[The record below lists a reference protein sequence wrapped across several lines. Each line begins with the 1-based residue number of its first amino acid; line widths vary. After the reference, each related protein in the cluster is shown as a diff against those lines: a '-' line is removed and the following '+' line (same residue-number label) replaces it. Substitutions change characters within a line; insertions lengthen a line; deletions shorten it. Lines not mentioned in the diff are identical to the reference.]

1 MYQWQYPK
9 NPILISRNTFINK
22 VFNLSNQYNHGYDS
36 MVQSVIIADNFIS
49 STEPRIPYIFTDK
62 SIDSDFNK
70 LTPQIYSIE
79 LAHVVVL
86 ISGKLNED
94 SGYIKTMSAIYDTNN
109 IYISKMEYELYY
121 ISNFNFKIHNFIS
134 LLGKLHSIL
143 NINLNLGTMCF
154 DLSKYICKNK
164 SLLFCSPSTIIL
176 AIILLHKI
184 HKLSII
190 KTHKYRIFKLLIT
203 NISIIYDLD
212 ISIILHS
219 FNIPDVKIKNDNN
232 YIIYQ

>member
-9 NPILISRNTFINK
+9 NPISISRNTFINK
-22 VFNLSNQYNHGYDS
+22 VFSLSNQHNHGYDS
-36 MVQSVIIADNFIS
+36 MVQAIIIADNFIS
-49 STEPRIPYIFTDK
+49 STEHRIPYIFTDK

-94 SGYIKTMSAIYDTNN
+94 SGYIKTMLAIYDTNN

-121 ISNFNFKIHNFIS
+121 LSNFNFKIHNFIS

-164 SLLFCSPSTIIL
+164 SLLSCSPSTIVL
-176 AIILLHKI
+176 AIILLHKR